1 MNRMVRLTACLL
13 GLGLAAVA
21 CQSQNLKATVQ
32 HSPSV
37 PSRWQQVDLPL
48 MPEGTRKAVYDAARD
63 SLWVVSLVPPQDP
76 SASEYVTVTRV
87 DASTHEVTQTG
98 LHLKAHQFYQA
109 AACGWHGIAICSATI
124 RRPTQSRASPCLH
137 SQAWGYTSRC
147 TAVRATSS
155 PSRSTPRRG
164 VGGRGQGCGG
174 VRVQPGHTKVGQGHP
189 PAVVPLLLNHARDP
203 ASRGADDQRPA
214 NTG

>member
-1 MNRMVRLTACLL
+1 MVRLTACLL

-109 AACGWHGIAICSATI
+109 AAALDASGDLWMAWDRNLLRYDPSTNAVQSFALPSFASLGVHVSLYSGEGNFVAVAIDSKA
-124 RRPTQSRASPCLH
+124 R
-137 SQAWGYTSRC
+137 
-147 TAVRATSS
+147 
-155 PSRSTPRRG
+155 
-164 VGGRGQGCGG
+164 CGG
-174 VRVQPGHTKVGQGHP
+174 PRTRLRRCSGSTRPHESGTGSSTCRGSPTTQPRSRPRVPGC
-189 PAVVPLLLNHARDP
+189 
-203 ASRGADDQRPA
+203 
-214 NTG
+214 

>member
-109 AACGWHGIAICSATI
+109 AAALDASGDLWMAWDRNLLRYDPSTNAV
-124 RRPTQSRASPCLH
+124 QSFALPSFASL
-137 SQAWGYTSRC
+137 GGTRL
-147 TAVRATSS
+147 AV
-155 PSRSTPRRG
+155 
-164 VGGRGQGCGG
+164 
-174 VRVQPGHTKVGQGHP
+174 
-189 PAVVPLLLNHARDP
+189 
-203 ASRGADDQRPA
+203 QR
-214 NTG
+214 